1 MKINQSPKK
10 IIAGS
15 ILFLLQTIFLLTVFL
30 LLYGV
35 CIYVTNG
42 FGQGKFAAVLSITVV
57 IIFYVVLRK
66 SNWLKSNVKKL
77 GWLFSLLIFL
87 IFVIYTLI
95 PVASSDV
102 VQKEK
107 DFANVP
113 TQFWNLKTGSRIAY
127 YKLSASANVPKKETP
142 IIFLHGGPGAYTRQM
157 EINFFSEFTKEG
169 YDVYLYDQAGAG
181 RSEFL
186 PKEQYSHQ
194 RNIKDFDAIT
204 EVINAKKYIVIGQ
217 SYGGSLL
224 AHVTSDKKISKRIF
238 KAIYAEPGVTL
249 QSNIPDDQ
257 RIFSKSKPVA
267 VSDVS
272 LPVRI
277 MISLLINPKGNF
289 ASQNEVINYLAD
301 HPDQIQGLFS
311 EAYPKNDSA
320 RIPKVDIG
328 IINFSV
334 NTIIKSELNF
344 YATKKDL
351 AENYQKYNVPSML
364 LIGESSY
371 IERNAPLDLLA
382 INPNIK
388 RVQYMKG
395 VGHLLWNG
403 LDNNNQWVKKV
414 IHDFL
419 NDHISDIP
427 NYPGRQDIN
436 TFYKRKL

>member
-1 MKINQSPKK
+1 MKRSHSLKQ
-10 IIAGS
+10 IITVS
-15 ILFLLQTIFLLTVFL
+15 TLFLLQIIFLTIVFL
-30 LLYGV
+30 LLYGIS
-35 CIYVTNG
+35 IYITEG
-42 FGQGKFAAVLSITVV
+42 YAQGKLAAVSSIATV
-57 IIFYVVLRK
+57 IFIYAFLRK
-66 SNWLKSNVKKL
+66 INWLKSTLKKI
-77 GWLFSLLIFL
+77 GWLFSFLIFA
-87 IFVIYTLI
+87 IFVIYTII

-102 VQKEK
+102 VYKEK
-107 DFANVP
+107 DLANVP
-113 TQFWNLKTGSRIAY
+113 TQYWNLKTGSRIAY
-127 YKLSASANVPKKETP
+127 YKLSASENVSKKETP
-142 IIFLHGGPGAYTRQM
+142 ILFLHGGPGAYVRQID
-157 EINFFSEFTKEG
+157 INFFTEFTKEG

-181 RSEFL
+181 RSGLL
-186 PKEQYSHQ
+186 PKEQYSHL

-204 EVINAKKYIVIGQ
+204 DVINAKKYIVIGQ

-224 AHVTSDKKISKRIF
+224 AHLAADKKISKRIY

-249 QSNIPDDQ
+249 QSDIPDDQ
-257 RIFSKSKPVA
+257 RIFSKSKPVT
-267 VSDVS
+267 VTDVS

-289 ASQNEVINYLAD
+289 ASQNEVINYLSD

-320 RIPKVDIG
+320 RVPKVDIG

-334 NTIIKSELNF
+334 NIIIKSELTF
-344 YATKKDL
+344 YSTKKEL
-351 AENYQKYNVPSML
+351 AKDYQKYNVPSML

-382 INPNIK
+382 INSNIT

-403 LDNNNQWVKKV
+403 LDNNNQRVKKV
-414 IHDFL
+414 IDDFL

>member
-1 MKINQSPKK
+1 MKKSHSLKQ
-10 IIAGS
+10 IITES
-15 ILFLLQTIFLLTVFL
+15 ILFLLQMIFLPIVFL
-30 LLYGV
+30 LLYGISIYITDGYAQGKLAAV
-35 CIYVTNG
+35 SSIAAILCIY
-42 FGQGKFAAVLSITVV
+42 AL
-57 IIFYVVLRK
+57 LRK
-66 SNWLKSNVKKL
+66 VHWLKSTPKKL
-77 GWLFSLLIFL
+77 GWLFSFL
-87 IFVIYTLI
+87 FFAIFVIYTII

-102 VQKEK
+102 ARKEK
-107 DFANVP
+107 DFANVN
-113 TQFWNLKTGSRIAY
+113 TQYWNLKTGSRIAY
-127 YKLSASANVPKKETP
+127 YKLSASENVPKKETP
-142 IIFLHGGPGAYTRQM
+142 ILFLHGGPGAYVRQID
-157 EINFFSEFTKEG
+157 INFFTEFTKEG
-169 YDVYLYDQAGAG
+169 YDVYLYDQSGAG
-181 RSEFL
+181 RSGL
-186 PKEQYSHQ
+186 LSKEQYSHL

-204 EVINAKKYIVIGQ
+204 DVINAKKYIVIGQ

-224 AHVTSDKKISKRIF
+224 AHLAADKKISKRIF

-249 QSNIPDDQ
+249 QSDIPDDQ
-257 RIFSKSKPVA
+257 RIFSKSKPVT
-267 VSDVS
+267 VTDVS

-289 ASQNEVINYLAD
+289 TSQNEVVNYLAD
-301 HPDQIQGLFS
+301 HPDLIQSLFS
-311 EAYPKNDSA
+311 EAYPKNDST

-334 NTIIKSELNF
+334 NTIIKSELTF

-351 AENYQKYNVPSML
+351 AENYQKYNVPSIL

-382 INPNIK
+382 INPNIT

-403 LDNNNQWVKKV
+403 LDHNNQRVKKV
-414 IHDFL
+414 IDDFL

-427 NYPGRQDIN
+427 NYPSRQDIN